1 MVSQSEHW
9 IESGD
14 LSYKFGAHINQLCD
28 LEQVTYLLGAS
39 VPVLHK
45 MKSRSKLFLRPLPA
59 QAHNCRYIVVARYIA
74 GIQEMLIQ

>member
-39 VPVLHK
+39 VPVLYK
-45 MKSRSKLFLRPLPA
+45 MKSLEQIIFKASSSS
-59 QAHNCRYIVVARYIA
+59 
-74 GIQEMLIQ
+74 GT